1 MTTDPFDLAATQ
13 IEWLIIPGAA
23 AFPALEAERTG
34 GRADWYSYRIWWIIP
49 ISPSS
54 ASYTRFR
61 MDSIPVTSP
70 CGAIRLILAPPR
82 RRL

>member
-34 GRADWYSYRIWWIIP
+34 GRADLAVSQPPDRRSPTERAHLIITS
-49 ISPSS
+49 ITDGSWGSQRPSVHMS
-54 ASYTRFR
+54 LHITA
-61 MDSIPVTSP
+61 
-70 CGAIRLILAPPR
+70 
-82 RRL
+82 